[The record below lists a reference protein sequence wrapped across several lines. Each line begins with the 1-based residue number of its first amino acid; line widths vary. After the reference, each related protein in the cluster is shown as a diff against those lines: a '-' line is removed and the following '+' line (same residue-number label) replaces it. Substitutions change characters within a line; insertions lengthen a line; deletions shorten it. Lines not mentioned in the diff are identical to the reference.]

1 MRKRNLAFAM
11 AALLAAGAC
20 ASPEVVVTVEIDV
33 ANPDGEGTV
42 VRALDKIEVQLL
54 PFDRNAIF
62 DSMQAAYDIP
72 EPEVPQDLLD
82 ARDQVRIAQEEWQD
96 SERRWNTIRDTLQ
109 KINVAMEGYS
119 RGESR
124 YVMLYNEYG
133 DFDSQLG
140 SVTRQ
145 MERAFE
151 NFTDL
156 QGGTIRQADSIR
168 IVKENWADEAF
179 SGVTEIFVERVRES
193 GLNVSADTTDASGIA
208 RDFHLNAKLKPGQ
221 YWLYARYEL
230 TYTELYWNVPIT
242 VEGGDPI
249 QIHLTRANAQERLKF

>member
-1 MRKRNLAFAM
+1 MRKRNLALAI

-42 VRALDKIEVQLL
+42 ARALGDLEVQLL

-82 ARDQVRIAQEEWQD
+82 ARAGVRIAQEEWQD

-109 KINVAMEGYS
+109 KINTAMEGYS

-168 IVKENWADEAF
+168 IVQENWADEAF
-179 SGVTEIFVERVRES
+179 GGVSAIFVEKQREA
-193 GLNVSADTTDASGIA
+193 GLNASVDTTDASGIG
-208 RDFHLNAKLKPGQ
+208 RNFHVNAKLKPGQ
-221 YWLYARYEL
+221 YWVYARYEL
-230 TYTELYWNVPIT
+230 TYTELYWNIPIT
-242 VEGGDPI
+242 VEAGDPV
-249 QIHLTRANAQERLKF
+249 QVRLTSANAQERLKF